1 MKILIGLDLA
11 TKLGISVFDITSEK
25 LVFSDSVKLPKGDT
39 QLRVLALYDYLKE
52 MFNKYK
58 PTEIAVE
65 DVFLPAKTS
74 PRTPIALG
82 ELRGI
87 ARLCAAQNN
96 LPVFFYPARKVKMAI
111 TGFGNACKDDIVC
124 WIQNEFKIKVK
135 EDNEADGISI
145 GYTHLLE
152 RRFLACVSGG

>member
-96 LPVFFYPARKVKMAI
+96 LPVFF
-111 TGFGNACKDDIVC
+111 
-124 WIQNEFKIKVK
+124 
-135 EDNEADGISI
+135 
-145 GYTHLLE
+145 
-152 RRFLACVSGG
+152 